1 VSVVTFAS
9 GRTNILQGIVH
20 LLLFLSYVLLLIE
33 G

>member
-1 VSVVTFAS
+1 MSAFAS

-20 LLLFLSYVLLLIE
+20 LLRFAADVVLIFQ